1 MLTGQ
6 AVEMTVTQLVVI
18 VFFWVKILPHGVVES
33 NKMLLAQVPKPN
45 IKLLQTR
52 LRNYLGYNPYVL
64 KLVSSFL
71 KLQHFG
77 VII

>member
-1 MLTGQ
+1 MTRQ
-6 AVEMTVTQLVVI
+6 AVEMTVAQLVVT
-18 VFFWVKILPHGVVES
+18 VFFWVKILSHGVVE
-33 NKMLLAQVPKPN
+33 NKKLLLTQVLKPN
-45 IKLLQTR
+45 IKLLQTQ
-52 LRNYLGYNPYVL
+52 LWNYHGCNPYVL